1 MESKITIDLK
11 KIELAVNQAGD
22 IIFTPEAEK
31 HIQLLLDTQAK
42 LDELVKQ
49 AKDIIEAKGLEY
61 NENFNG
67 VVSDSFKVGYRMFG
81 SRYSLDES
89 RVNEIPEEVYKKEI
103 KYSPIAEA
111 IDAYYEQHGSL
122 PLGVNEKERKKQITI
137 TAKNAGSVDE

>member
-1 MESKITIDLK
+1 MEININLQKL
-11 KIELAVNQAGD
+11 ELAVNSAGD

-31 HIQLLLDTQAK
+31 HLQLLLDTQNK
-42 LDELVKQ
+42 IDELVKQ

-67 VVSDSFKVGYRMFG
+67 VVSDNLKVGYRMFG

-89 RVNEIPEEVYKKEI
+89 RISELPERLYKKEI
-103 KYSPIAEA
+103 KYSPVTEE
-111 IDAYYEQHGSL
+111 IDTYYDEHGNL
-122 PLGVNEKERKKQITI
+122 PLGVVEKDRKKQITI